1 MVDNIRTT
9 SQTKMKKIISVI
21 SVVMLFVASVASC
34 HKEEPVKSSPVF
46 TATVNTTATRTT
58 IDASKGKVS
67 WELTDEITITDGSGK
82 RATYK
87 IKSID
92 STGKATF
99 EHKTGDVLGNGPYTA
114 TYGEQPKT
122 VQSYSNTP
130 GGLYMTATS
139 STLSLKFRVGCGLM
153 ELKLKKSGEKVKKI
167 EVTGPNNT
175 AYTLTC
181 QDEDISTQKSFYI
194 AVPAGSYKKIV
205 ITGANNNFCNLTSN
219 DGVSIKNNK
228 ITPVTLGD
236 GKLYFALPGE
246 FSVGAGKKVRFSQG
260 NLYWTGSAFEFEK
273 DQFSY
278 PTAWDNTHVAHFYW
292 TKTAG
297 NAYAENYTPS
307 GDVLFTNNSDFSVKG
322 WRTLSIVEWK
332 YLLGT
337 SSDRNGKYRY
347 PVEVKGKGS
356 GLVIAPDIFTRSIEA
371 IYDNLEAWKVAEK
384 EHGLVFLPKANIRT
398 EKNINDQNAGHYWS
412 STNSG
417 EATAWFLT
425 ISQESFDYD
434 EDIREDGER
443 GTGRSIRLV
452 RDVN

>member
-1 MVDNIRTT
+1 
-9 SQTKMKKIISVI
+9 MKKIISAI

-34 HKEEPVKSSPVF
+34 HKEEPVKSPPVF

-58 IDASKGKVS
+58 IDASNGKVS
-67 WELTDEITITDGSGK
+67 WESTDEINITDGSGK
-82 RATYK
+82 RATYI

-92 STGKATF
+92 SKTGKATF
-99 EHKTGDVLGNGPYTA
+99 TVKPGQPTLGNGPYTA
-114 TYGEQPKT
+114 IYGELPKT
-122 VQSYSNTP
+122 EQYYRETP

-139 STLSLKFRVGCGLM
+139 STLSLKFTVGCGLM
-153 ELKLKKSGEKVKKI
+153 ELKLTKSGEKVKKI

-175 AYTLTC
+175 TYTLTC

-205 ITGANNNFCNLTSN
+205 ITDDNNNFCNLTSN
-219 DGVSIKNNK
+219 DGVPIGNNK

-278 PTAWDNTHVAHFYW
+278 PTAWNTNYVGHFYW
-292 TKTAG
+292 TETAG
-297 NAYAENYTPS
+297 NAYAENYSPS
-307 GDVLFTNNSDFSVKG
+307 GDVLFTNNPDFSVKG
-322 WRTLSIVEWK
+322 WRTLSIAEWK
-332 YLLGT
+332 YLIIE
-337 SSDRNGKYRY
+337 RKKYKC
-347 PVEVKGKGS
+347 PVTVDEKV
-356 GLVIAPDIFTRSIEA
+356 GLVIAPDLFSESIKGSYTADE
-371 IYDNLEAWKVAEK
+371 WKDAEK
-384 EHGLVFLPKANIRT
+384 NYGLVFLPKANTRT
-398 EKNINDQNAGHYWS
+398 RNKIDDQNAGHYWS

-417 EATAWFLT
+417 GGTAECFKF
-425 ISQESFDYD
+425 SDSFE
-434 EDIREDGER
+434 EDLNEDDKNIFDDSCGKD
-443 GTGRSIRLV
+443 TGRSIRLV

>member
-1 MVDNIRTT
+1 
-9 SQTKMKKIISVI
+9 MKKIISAI
-21 SVVMLFVASVASC
+21 SVVMLFAASVASC

-58 IDASKGKVS
+58 IDASNGKVS

-92 STGKATF
+92 SKTGKATF

-114 TYGEQPKT
+114 IYGEQPKT

-139 STLSLKFRVGCGLM
+139 STLSLKFSVGCGLM
-153 ELKLKKSGEKVKKI
+153 ELKLKKTGETVKKI

-194 AVPAGSYKKIV
+194 AVPAGSYTKIV
-205 ITGANNNFCNLTSN
+205 ITDANNNFCNLTSN
-219 DGVSIKNNK
+219 DGVLIKNNT

-246 FSVGAGKKVRFSQG
+246 FSVGDGKRVRFSPG

-278 PTAWDNTHVAHFYW
+278 PTAWDTIHVAHFYW
-292 TKTAG
+292 TKTTGKAYKLPYEGGAG
-297 NAYAENYTPS
+297 D
-307 GDVLFTNNSDFSVKG
+307 DVLFTNASDFTVKG
-322 WRTLSIVEWK
+322 WKTLSIDEWK

-356 GLVIAPDIFTRSIEA
+356 GLVIAPDIFTGSIEA
-371 IYDNLEAWKVAEK
+371 IYYNLEAWKAAEK
-384 EHGLVFLPKANIRT
+384 DYGLVFLPKADTRNDSI
-398 EKNINDQNAGHYWS
+398 INNQNAGHYWS
-412 STNSG
+412 STNAG
-417 EATAWFLT
+417 EAAAWFLT
-425 ISQESFDYD
+425 ISQDSFDYD
-434 EDIREDGER
+434 EDINNGGKD
-443 GTGRSIRLV
+443 TGRSIRLV

>member
-1 MVDNIRTT
+1 
-9 SQTKMKKIISVI
+9 MKKIISVI

-58 IDASKGKVS
+58 ITIDASKGKIS

-99 EHKTGDVLGNGPYTA
+99 ERKTGDVLGNGPYTA
-114 TYGEQPKT
+114 TYGELPKKE
-122 VQSYSNTP
+122 QSYSNTP

-139 STLSLKFRVGCGLM
+139 STLSLKFTVGCGLM
-153 ELKLKKSGEKVKKI
+153 ALKLKKSGEKVKKI

-175 AYTLTC
+175 TYTLTC
-181 QDEDISTQKSFYI
+181 QDEDISTQKPFYI

-205 ITGANNNFCNLTSN
+205 ITDANNNFCNLTSN
-219 DGVSIKNNK
+219 DGVSIENNT

-246 FSVGAGKKVRFSQG
+246 FSVEDGKKVRFSPG
-260 NLYWTGSAFEFEK
+260 NLYWTGSTFEFEE

-278 PTAWDNTHVAHFYW
+278 PTAWDTKHVGHFYW

-297 NAYAENYTPS
+297 NAYAENYSPS

-322 WRTLSIVEWK
+322 WRTLSIAEWQ

-337 SSDRNGKYRY
+337 SSVRNGKYRY

-356 GLVIAPDIFTRSIEA
+356 GLVIAPDLFRESIKSSYTA
-371 IYDNLEAWKVAEK
+371 DDWKAAEK
-384 EHGLVFLPKANIRT
+384 EHGLVFLPKADTRNDGR
-398 EKNINDQNAGHYWS
+398 INNQNAGHYWS
-412 STNSG
+412 STNYG
-417 EATAWFLT
+417 KDHAWFLT
-425 ISQESFDYD
+425 ISQDSFEYD
-434 EDIREDGER
+434 EDIRKDGDKE
-443 GTGRSIRLV
+443 TGRSIRLV

>member
-1 MVDNIRTT
+1 
-9 SQTKMKKIISVI
+9 MKKIISVI

-99 EHKTGDVLGNGPYTA
+99 ERKTGDVLGNGPYTA

-139 STLSLKFRVGCGLM
+139 STLSLKFSVGCGLM
-153 ELKLKKSGEKVKKI
+153 ALKLKKSGEKVKKI

-175 AYTLTC
+175 TYTLTC
-181 QDEDISTQKSFYI
+181 QDEDISTQKPFYI

-205 ITGANNNFCNLTSN
+205 ITDANNNFCNLTSN
-219 DGVSIKNNK
+219 DGVLIKNNT

-246 FSVGAGKKVRFSQG
+246 FSVGADKKVRFSPG

-278 PTAWDNTHVAHFYW
+278 PTAWDTKHVAHFYW

-297 NAYAENYTPS
+297 KAYQQPYEDS
-307 GDVLFTNNSDFSVKG
+307 GADGKDVLFTNNSDFSVKG
-322 WRTLSIVEWK
+322 WRTLTMDEWK
-332 YLLGT
+332 YLIIE
-337 SSDRNGKYRY
+337 RKKYKY
-347 PVEVKGKGS
+347 PVTVDGKV
-356 GLVIAPDIFTRSIEA
+356 GLVIAPDLFSESIESSYTA
-371 IYDNLEAWKVAEK
+371 DEWKDAEK
-384 EHGLVFLPKANIRT
+384 NNGLVFLPKAGTRNDS
-398 EKNINDQNAGHYWS
+398 NINSQEAGHYWC
-412 STNSG
+412 STTSAG
-417 EATAWFLT
+417 PQVADYFT
-425 ISQESFDYD
+425 ITDDFDD
-434 EDIREDGER
+434 ENFMDAGER